1 MMKRYISII
10 SSITLLLSLS
20 ISNAMSQEG
29 EVYVSIG
36 AGVSIPLE
44 EYSNTDFDDEGS
56 GFATTGGAF
65 NINFGYRLNEY
76 ISLSGLL
83 SGGVN
88 RYDYIKLQEWLT
100 NENAETLPETSWVV
114 ESKNWGL
121 GGFMAGVTGS
131 LPIVTNTFFIEA
143 RALAG
148 FMYTYSPTIDVTGK
162 ETGVEDKKI
171 NIEQSAAISWS
182 LDAGIGL
189 RYNRSRKHYF
199 ILNAD
204 YLMTEPYFT
213 DVRTNTNFGVER
225 DEAYTQKIST
235 VNITI
240 GIGYIVN

>member
-1 MMKRYISII
+1 MIKRYISII
-10 SSITLLLSLS
+10 SGITLLLNLSLS
-20 ISNAMSQEG
+20 DAMSQEG
-29 EVYVSIG
+29 DVYVSIG
-36 AGVSIPLE
+36 AGVCIPLA

-56 GFATTGGAF
+56 GFARTGGAF
-65 NINFGYRLNEY
+65 NINFGYRFNEY

-100 NENAETLPETSWVV
+100 NEYAETSWVV

-171 NIEQSAAISWS
+171 NIEQSSAISWS

-204 YLMTEPYFT
+204 YLMTEPYFN